1 MNTNS
6 EKWRDL
12 RAQDRMQF
20 SLWVLD
26 LLEEQG
32 KVVPYNETFVGDPLL
47 QLAEGLLDA
56 LFNCFFAMK
65 QRSSLLQD
73 KLVAQSAHMSQSEPK
88 ETP

>member
-1 MNTNS
+1 M
-6 EKWRDL
+6 
-12 RAQDRMQF
+12 
-20 SLWVLD
+20 LD

-47 QLAEGLLDA
+47 QVVEGLIDA
-56 LFNCFFAMK
+56 LFNCFIAMK
-65 QRSSLLQD
+65 QRNSLLRD